1 MSTNRPA
8 HAKKAEIVAEIV
20 SKIQSAQGVAIA
32 EYKHLTVEQMSSL
45 RRQALKQGIEI
56 KVYKDSLV
64 RRAVEELNL
73 AELNEYL
80 TQQNVFVF
88 SNEDAIGAAKLVAKF
103 AKENE
108 ALKLKAGVY
117 EGTAMDTAAITEI
130 ATLPS
135 KEDLYS
141 MFASSLLYPIRQ
153 VMAVINAV
161 ADTKQN

>member
-1 MSTNRPA
+1 MSTNRP

-32 EYKHLTVEQMSSL
+32 EYKHLTVEQMSNL
-45 RRQALKQGIEI
+45 RRQALKQGIEV

-64 RRAVEELNL
+64 RRAVEQLNL
-73 AELNEYL
+73 TELNEYL

-88 SNEDAIGAAKLVAKF
+88 SNEDAIGAKLVAKF

-108 ALKLKAGVY
+108 ALKLKAGIY
-117 EGTAMDTAAITEI
+117 EGAVMDTAAITEI

-135 KEDLYS
+135 KEDL
-141 MFASSLLYPIRQ
+141 FNVCIKLTLPTTSSYGG
-153 VMAVINAV
+153 N
-161 ADTKQN
+161 